1 MTLKNHQKSEK
12 EWICRFKIDIKNST
26 NFDSA
31 LKNLKKIHF
40 NGLLLTEV
48 YNV

>member
-1 MTLKNHQKSEK
+1 MTLKNDQKSEK
-12 EWICRFKIDIKNST
+12 EWTCYFKIDIKNLT
-26 NFDSA
+26 NFDSL
-31 LKNLKKIHF
+31 LKNLKKVHF